1 MHDKIV
7 GVVGTAF
14 TAVATAG
21 TTNEVLETIY
31 LIITILGA
39 LLTFLIMPV
48 LNKIKEAKKDGKIT
62 PDEAIDIADTAVKGG
77 EKVVEEITKGEKKD
91 V

>member
-1 MHDKIV
+1 MSDKIV
-7 GVVGTAF
+7 GGVGTLF

-48 LNKIKEAKKDGKIT
+48 INKIKEAKKDGKIT
-62 PDEAIDIADTAVKGG
+62 IDEAIDIADTAVKGG
-77 EKVVEEITKGEKKD
+77 EKVVEEIKKGEKKD

>member
-1 MHDKIV
+1 MNDKIV
-7 GVVGTAF
+7 GVIGTTF

-21 TTNEVLETIY
+21 TTNEILETIY

-39 LLTFLIMPV
+39 IMTFIVMPV
-48 LNKIKEAKKDGKIT
+48 FNKIKKAKQDGKIT
-62 PDEAIDIADTAVKGG
+62 TDEVIDIADTAVKGG
-77 EKVVEEITKGEKKD
+77 EKVVDEIKKGEKKD